1 MDKISDL
8 SKYGLQKAM
17 EDLQTAKLLFEKDH
31 FAQSIN
37 RSYYAV
43 FHSVRALLA
52 FDKFDSRKHSGIISF
67 FDKEY
72 IRNNKLSKQF
82 SKILHSAEEIR
93 INSDYDDF
101 FIATKEDAEKHLN
114 NATTFINEIKNYL
127 SKLLE
132 T

>member
-1 MDKISDL
+1 MDRISDL
-8 SKYGLQKAM
+8 SKYRLQKAKG
-17 EDLQTAKLLFEKDH
+17 DLQAAKLLFEQDH

-37 RSYYAV
+37 RSYYAI

-72 IRNNKLSKQF
+72 IKSEKLDKLL

-101 FIATKEDAEKHLN
+101 FIATKEDAEKQIN
-114 NATTFINEIKNYL
+114 NAITFRNEIEIYL

-132 T
+132 N

>member
-1 MDKISDL
+1 MDRISDL
-8 SKYGLQKAM
+8 AKYRLQKAK
-17 EDLQTAKLLFEKDH
+17 EDLQAAKLLFEQDH

-37 RSYYAV
+37 RSYYAI

-72 IRNNKLSKQF
+72 IKSEKLHKQL

-101 FIATKEDAEKHLN
+101 FITTKEDSEKQIN
-114 NATTFINEIKNYL
+114 NAIIFINEIEKYL
-127 SKLLE
+127 SNFLE
-132 T
+132 N